1 MYKVGIQMAQQIQ
14 DLVASIRR
22 DGIEAAQK
30 EADQIIAD
38 AKAEAAALVE
48 KARKEAAR
56 EIEKA
61 HKEIQTR
68 DQSAISSLQQA
79 SRDVLLSLKKAI
91 QAELDRILTADI
103 EKAYSSKDLVNVIIK
118 VVSSLSDIGGKELQL
133 SKKDFDQLATSLK
146 KELGDELKKGLE
158 IKAVPSARSGFR
170 VSEKDGSAFYDFSA
184 EETAE
189 LLRPFLS
196 PSIQD
201 IVFKA
206 EQ

>member
-1 MYKVGIQMAQQIQ
+1 MAQQIQ
-14 DLVASIRR
+14 DLVASIRK

-30 EADQIIAD
+30 EADQIITD

-48 KARKEAAR
+48 KARREASR

-91 QAELDRILTADI
+91 QAELDRILATDI
-103 EKAYSSKDLVNVIIK
+103 EKAYSSKELVNVIIK
-118 VVSSLSDIGGKELQL
+118 VVSSLSDIGGEKELQL
-133 SKKDFDQLATSLK
+133 SKSDFDQLATSLK
-146 KELGDELKKGLE
+146 NELGEEIKKGLE

-189 LLRPFLS
+189 LLKPFLS
-196 PSIQD
+196 PSIQN